1 MQSKCRLLL
10 FISSIHPMEIVK
22 KKSRSAKRLSYEC
35 AGQITIGNEMDE
47 ARLTNISAS
56 GIQFETPNR
65 IVLNTKVQLLWTDP
79 TLGILNPHLF
89 VVRELHKPERERFKY
104 IYGAQYHNLP
114 SELKTNLIKLLRRLR
129 DNEQRETLEKIQDAS
144 PKYLLEVVG
153 EGLSFVTKFLNE
165 SAALLPILAKAFESM
180 AEYERNAFEL
190 DNDIAKLIQKISA
203 QTFQCKV
210 LTSMVPI
217 IYNYQDFKANY
228 FMTVTAILQKIR
240 ETENARVLGVFQ
252 NFPGSDQQRKA
263 LLRRVEESKNRLF
276 YAKQDLLQAVLETF
290 ESIDGKNPDHKVTL
304 KVITSELEETLE
316 VTNSSGFNF
325 FLWKTVKGGGGS
337 KERTDVI
344 IDNRP
349 PPGSLMSN
357 PVLVLVFLI
366 LTFIFA
372 LILF

>member
-1 MQSKCRLLL
+1 
-10 FISSIHPMEIVK
+10 MEIVK
-22 KKSRSAKRLSYEC
+22 KKSRSAKRLIYEC

-65 IVLNTKVQLLWTDP
+65 IHLNTKVQLLWTDP
-79 TLGILNPHLF
+79 TLGILNPNLF
-89 VVRELHKPERERFKY
+89 VVRELHKPERERFQY

-114 SELKTNLIKLLRRLR
+114 SELKTNLINLLKRLR
-129 DNEQRETLEKIQDAS
+129 EKEQKEALEKIQDAS

-153 EGLSFVTKFLNE
+153 EGLSFVTKFLND
-165 SAALLPILAKAFESM
+165 SASLLPILAKAFESM
-180 AEYERNAFEL
+180 AEYERNAYEL

-203 QTFQCKV
+203 QAFQCKV

-217 IYNYQDFKANY
+217 IYNYQDFKARY

-240 ETENARVLGVFQ
+240 ETENVRVLDVFQ

-290 ESIDGKNPDHKVTL
+290 ESIDGKNPDHKATL

-316 VTNSSGFNF
+316 VTNGSGFNF
-325 FLWKTVKGGGGS
+325 VLWKTVKGGGGS
-337 KERTDVI
+337 TEHTDVI

-357 PVLVLVFLI
+357 PALVLVFLL

-372 LILF
+372 LVLF